1 MGHSVENCERILS
14 VPGFFHA
21 TPRYDGSVALPDI
34 SRLNGFPGAAL
45 TARFHEI
52 GLTRPFIQAMTERG
66 DDLRAPL
73 EPTREASLAGDAA
86 SVLLNLFFCR
96 RAVRRGAVR
105 EALGSVLSAAA
116 IEHGLL
122 VDESGE
128 EIVSP
133 LHLRTVRDLFLF
145 SDYLGGEAEA
155 VMGAGETTAI
165 LFQAGW
171 PNRRVRRA
179 LDLGC
184 GAGTLALLAAAGA
197 GEVVGTDVNPRAVA
211 MARFNA
217 SVNGIENAEFREGD
231 VYAPVRGEKFDVIL
245 SQPPYYPDPAGA
257 GRTEVFLHGGAR
269 GDELPRRVVHGVAD
283 HLEEGG
289 RGTVFTSWPEPPDL
303 ASDGL
308 RILELRTTRTEL
320 HGTRQSLT
328 VIEHAEA
335 GRGWSASF
343 DVAPECWGYVTSR
356 TVDEIIAGQELLRG
370 PEEKLLAASLRLPEG
385 TTALREGSQMLLNI
399 PAEGLLGLIAVDDI
413 TWDAASAVHRAAD
426 VRSGIRELPGALPVV
441 RRALERGLLKV
452 A

>member
-1 MGHSVENCERILS
+1 ML
-14 VPGFFHA
+14 A
-21 TPRYDGSVALPDI
+21 
-34 SRLNGFPGAAL
+34 
-45 TARFHEI
+45 ARFREV
-52 GLTRPFIQAMTERG
+52 GLTRRFIHAMTERG

-73 EPTREASLAGDAA
+73 SPTREASLAGDAA

-96 RAVRRGAVR
+96 RAVHRDAAE
-105 EALGSVLSAAA
+105 EALGSSLSEAA
-116 IEHGLL
+116 IENGLL
-122 VDESGE
+122 VDDGE
-128 EIVSP
+128 GRLVLL

-145 SDYLGGEAEA
+145 SDYLGGEPEA

-171 PNRRVRRA
+171 PDRRVRRA

-197 GEVVGTDVNPRAVA
+197 GEVVGTDVNSRAIVLA
-211 MARFNA
+211 HFNA
-217 SVNGIENAEFREGD
+217 AVNGIENAVFRAGD
-231 VYAPVRGEKFDVIL
+231 VYAPVRGEKFDIIL

-257 GRTEVFLHGGAR
+257 GRTEIFLHGGSR
-269 GDELPRRVVHGVAD
+269 GDELSRRVVDGLAD

-303 ASDGL
+303 ASDRL
-308 RILELRTTRTEL
+308 RVLEMRTSRTEL

-328 VIEHAEA
+328 VMEHARA
-335 GRGWSASF
+335 GQGWSASF
-343 DVAPECWGYVTSR
+343 EVAPECWGYVTSR

-370 PEEKLLAASLRLPEG
+370 PEEELLAASLCLPEG
-385 TTALREGSQMLLNI
+385 TVPFREGSQMLLNI
-399 PAEGLLGLIAVDDI
+399 PAEGLLGVIAVDDT
-413 TWDAASAVHRAAD
+413 TWDAASAVDRAAD
-426 VRSGIRELPGALPVV
+426 VRSGIRDLPGALPVV